1 MITVFED
8 NKALNLEP
16 ICLTRA
22 VFDIRFGSE
31 TIFQR
36 INRLSN
42 NKVSSFYVRDSI
54 RGITQ
59 DRYPIAEFDYNSSSN
74 NIWLNASVVWNS
86 NDIEKI
92 MYSEESIFIS
102 DNELIG
108 FNLSK
113 NLSYGIDLV
122 KEFSMLN
129 IPKDISVSELSV
141 KKINYLWDM
150 ISLIKD
156 IVIETQERFRPNK
169 IPENIVIDEANG
181 PVVIADNVSIGPF
194 TFLKGPVFLD
204 AESKISSHSIIQNSI
219 IGPGCKVGGE
229 ISGTIFQ
236 GWSNKAHDGHL
247 GDSFI
252 GEWVNFG
259 AGSTNSNL
267 KNNYKSV
274 SVTVN
279 GSLVNT
285 NSLFIGL
292 FIGDHSKVAIGTQ
305 FNAGTNVGV
314 GCSVIANAFPE
325 RYIPS
330 FTFYNNDQI
339 KKINF
344 VKFLETAKV
353 VKERRNQNLSEFE
366 INLLKKIYN
375 K

>member
-59 DRYPIAEFDYNSSSN
+59 NRYPIAEFDYNSSSN
-74 NIWLNASVVWNS
+74 NVWLNASVVWNS

-113 NLSYGIDLV
+113 NLSYGIELV
-122 KEFSMLN
+122 KKFSMLN

-156 IVIETQERFRPNK
+156 IVIETQEHFRPNK
-169 IPENIVIDEANG
+169 IPENIVIDEAIG

-247 GDSFI
+247 GDSII
-252 GEWVNFG
+252 G
-259 AGSTNSNL
+259 
-267 KNNYKSV
+267 
-274 SVTVN
+274 
-279 GSLVNT
+279 
-285 NSLFIGL
+285 
-292 FIGDHSKVAIGTQ
+292 
-305 FNAGTNVGV
+305 
-314 GCSVIANAFPE
+314 C
-325 RYIPS
+325 
-330 FTFYNNDQI
+330 
-339 KKINF
+339 
-344 VKFLETAKV
+344 
-353 VKERRNQNLSEFE
+353 
-366 INLLKKIYN
+366 LLYTSDAADE
-375 K
+375 

>member
-59 DRYPIAEFDYNSSSN
+59 NRYPIAEFDYNSSSN
-74 NIWLNASVVWNS
+74 NVWLNASVVWNS

-113 NLSYGIDLV
+113 NLSYGIELV
-122 KEFSMLN
+122 KKFSMLN

-156 IVIETQERFRPNK
+156 IVIETQERFKPNK
-169 IPENIVIDEANG
+169 IPL
-181 PVVIADNVSIGPF
+181 SF
-194 TFLKGPVFLD
+194 
-204 AESKISSHSIIQNSI
+204 
-219 IGPGCKVGGE
+219 
-229 ISGTIFQ
+229 
-236 GWSNKAHDGHL
+236 WS
-247 GDSFI
+247 
-252 GEWVNFG
+252 
-259 AGSTNSNL
+259 
-267 KNNYKSV
+267 
-274 SVTVN
+274 
-279 GSLVNT
+279 
-285 NSLFIGL
+285 
-292 FIGDHSKVAIGTQ
+292 
-305 FNAGTNVGV
+305 
-314 GCSVIANAFPE
+314 
-325 RYIPS
+325 
-330 FTFYNNDQI
+330 
-339 KKINF
+339 
-344 VKFLETAKV
+344 
-353 VKERRNQNLSEFE
+353 
-366 INLLKKIYN
+366 
-375 K
+375 

>member
-59 DRYPIAEFDYNSSSN
+59 NRYPIAEFDYNSSSN
-74 NIWLNASVVWNS
+74 NVWLNASVVWNS

-156 IVIETQERFRPNK
+156 IVIETQERFKPNK

-247 GDSFI
+247 GDSII

>member
-156 IVIETQERFRPNK
+156 IVIETQERFKPNK

-229 ISGTIFQ
+229 ISGTIFL

-247 GDSFI
+247 GDSII

-274 SVTVN
+274 SV
-279 GSLVNT
+279 
-285 NSLFIGL
+285 IY
-292 FIGDHSKVAIGTQ
+292 
-305 FNAGTNVGV
+305 
-314 GCSVIANAFPE
+314 
-325 RYIPS
+325 R
-330 FTFYNNDQI
+330 TFYWCSFKGRHWI
-339 KKINF
+339 T
-344 VKFLETAKV
+344 V
-353 VKERRNQNLSEFE
+353 
-366 INLLKKIYN
+366 
-375 K
+375 